1 MILNVR
7 KIINTKYKTQASF
20 QMYNLTQ
27 KHSLFTG
34 GERDEQYRLG
44 IDEFTDTRNH
54 KSKNSR
60 YS

>member
-1 MILNVR
+1 MI
-7 KIINTKYKTQASF
+7 KTKYKTQASF
-20 QMYNLTQ
+20 QMYNPTQ

-44 IDEFTDTRNH
+44 IDKFTDTRNH
-54 KSKNSR
+54 KSKITR